1 VTGAPRLEIGVI
13 TGAHGVRGGLRVK
26 LHDPGS
32 QALAPGLRVLLVAPG
47 RADIEM
53 VIAASS
59 AVPGTPGAWRVEL
72 EGLADRELAESLRGR
87 SLVVARADLPRL
99 AADEFYLA
107 DAIGLPVRSKADQRE
122 LGTIAGVTSNGAQD
136 LFEVRY
142 RDRRGRTSTWLLP
155 VLPSFVRDVNADAVW
170 VELPP
175 GMLPD
180 ELEPGHD

>member
-1 VTGAPRLEIGVI
+1 VTSAPRLEIGVV

-32 QALAPGLRVLLVAPG
+32 RALAPGLQLQLVAPG

-53 VIAASS
+53 TVAHCTE
-59 AVPGTPGAWRVEL
+59 VPGTPGAWRVEL
-72 EGLADRELAESLRGR
+72 DGLVDRELAESLRGR
-87 SLVVARADLPRL
+87 SVVVARADLPRL
-99 AADEFYLA
+99 ADDEFYLA
-107 DAIGLPVRSKADQRE
+107 DAIGLPVRSKPDERE
-122 LGTIAGVTSNGAQD
+122 LGTIAAVTSNGAQD

-155 VLPSFVRDVNADAVW
+155 VLPSFVRDVTADAVW

-180 ELEPGHD
+180 ELDSGED